1 MLLSPRVRT
10 RVLAAHSAGQRAKVA
25 VAPIPSS
32 LRPRDPALVPHTR
45 LRGVRRRHRG
55 RMDRRP
61 HRPRLGRREPDS
73 HQHRPVIDDD
83 LTASMDSE
91 LLRHVAAAGPLH
103 GLLNWQRA
111 SSTRHSRQRWRVW
124 PARPVMPPCRRDS
137 GQPGV
142 RGIPRAS
149 GPRPAGPRHA
159 RAVGIVN
166 DEIIAGQ
173 RENVPA
179 MYPLR
184 SSPPRA
190 SSNLLAALVRRLK
203 RVCAPHANRAQGRPK
218 TGIRLEPGVLN
229 PC

>member
-1 MLLSPRVRT
+1 MAGLS
-10 RVLAAHSAGQRAKVA
+10 
-25 VAPIPSS
+25 
-32 LRPRDPALVPHTR
+32 
-45 LRGVRRRHRG
+45 
-55 RMDRRP
+55 RRP
-61 HRPRLGRREPDS
+61 QP
-73 HQHRPVIDDD
+73 
-83 LTASMDSE
+83 
-91 LLRHVAAAGPLH
+91 LRAGLRDNC
-103 GLLNWQRA
+103 GL
-111 SSTRHSRQRWRVW
+111 VW
-124 PARPVMPPCRRDS
+124 TN
-137 GQPGV
+137 QPGV

-149 GPRPAGPRHA
+149 GPRPARPCHA

-203 RVCAPHANRAQGRPK
+203 RVCAPHANRARGRPK
-218 TGIRLEPGVLN
+218 TGIRLGPGVLN